1 MAVEDKQNLSMSSAS
16 SAAGATKKRK
26 RKHSTN
32 KPSSGDQGDVTV
44 DGVQEEKEPTGTV
57 ASTSKVTLDVPT
69 PATAAAP
76 AAAAT
81 TTTAVR
87 QPFSS
92 LNLSGPTQAALDRM
106 GFSTMTEVQER
117 TIPPLLAG
125 RDVLGAARTGSG
137 KTLAFLIPSI
147 ELLSSLKFKPA
158 NGAFPLSV
166 FRTCCVG

>member
-1 MAVEDKQNLSMSSAS
+1 MAVEDKQNLSMP
-16 SAAGATKKRK
+16 SAATTAGVTKKRK

-32 KPSSGDQGDVTV
+32 KPSSGDQGQQGDVTL
-44 DGVQEEKEPTGTV
+44 DGAQKEKEPTGTV
-57 ASTSKVTLDVPT
+57 ASTSKVTLDAPT
-69 PATAAAP
+69 PAPAAAP
-76 AAAAT
+76 ANAA

-158 NGAFPLSV
+158 NGASSFPSL
-166 FRTCCVG
+166 